1 MACNLPIVASDVA
14 GCVADLL
21 HVGGNGFTFRPGDA
35 DGLVKTMQTLAGQ
48 PDLAKRMG
56 ARSLEMIQAHTPEIC
71 AAGFAAAIDF
81 ACNGVA

>member
-1 MACNLPIVASDVA
+1 
-14 GCVADLL
+14 
-21 HVGGNGFTFRPGDA
+21 
-35 DGLVKTMQTLAGQ
+35 MQTLAGQ